1 MFDAIVA
8 EGDEVGLRL
17 VGMHAMDSLRIE
29 KAYRHWGHDI
39 TSEETPI
46 EAGLAFACR
55 FDKNVPFIGRDALL
69 AQMENGVRRRLV
81 QFLIEDPE
89 PLVYHNEP
97 ILRDGERVGYLT
109 SGNYGHWLGGA
120 VGLGYVNN
128 PDGATADFVNSG
140 SYEIEIACERF
151 PAKASL
157 RPFYDPRSERMKR

>member
-1 MFDAIVA
+1 M
-8 EGDEVGLRL
+8 
-17 VGMHAMDSLRIE
+17 
-29 KAYRHWGHDI
+29 
-39 TSEETPI
+39 
-46 EAGLAFACR
+46 ACR
-55 FDKNVPFIGRDALL
+55 LDKNVPFVGRDALL
-69 AQMENGVRRRLV
+69 AQMEKGVRRRLV
-81 QFLIEDPE
+81 QFLVEDPE

-157 RPFYDPRSERMKR
+157 RPLYDPSSERTKM